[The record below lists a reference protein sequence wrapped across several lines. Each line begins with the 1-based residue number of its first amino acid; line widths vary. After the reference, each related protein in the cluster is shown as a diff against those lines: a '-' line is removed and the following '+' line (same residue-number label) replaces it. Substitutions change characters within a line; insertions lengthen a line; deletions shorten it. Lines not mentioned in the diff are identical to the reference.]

1 MRTKKA
7 FKELTIQDDFMF
19 YKIMQNRGLC
29 VKIIQTLLRNKI
41 GKITELTPQN
51 IVKNTY
57 GSKGVRFDVLVKD
70 DKQRLY
76 NIEMQ
81 MMNEYYIVFRLRYY
95 QGSID
100 VSSLESG
107 QGYDELPDVIIIFLC
122 SKDPLGYNLP
132 VYTLKNYCVQTKSI
146 VDNGATHIIVNYS
159 LYELIEDEEL
169 RAFCRYCKTKEISSK
184 LTEEVDNMI
193 NEIKQNEF
201 ARQEYSFLF
210 NRYPDDIQRA
220 IKQSEKKGIEK
231 GREES
236 FIYLA
241 KSFRDAGFPLDRI
254 SQATGLS
261 IDEIKKL

>member
-1 MRTKKA
+1 
-7 FKELTIQDDFMF
+7 
-19 YKIMQNRGLC
+19 
-29 VKIIQTLLRNKI
+29 
-41 GKITELTPQN
+41 
-51 IVKNTY
+51 
-57 GSKGVRFDVLVKD
+57 
-70 DKQRLY
+70 
-76 NIEMQ
+76 
-81 MMNEYYIVFRLRYY
+81 
-95 QGSID
+95 
-100 VSSLESG
+100 
-107 QGYDELPDVIIIFLC
+107 
-122 SKDPLGYNLP
+122 
-132 VYTLKNYCVQTKSI
+132 
-146 VDNGATHIIVNYS
+146 
-159 LYELIEDEEL
+159 
-169 RAFCRYCKTKEISSK
+169 
-184 LTEEVDNMI
+184 MI